1 MQEKIMR
8 QSKRHDHRNIVNLS
22 EEDRDDRVEEGDLP
36 FADAPATT
44 LEIAVRELA
53 DEKERLRRE
62 VALLRYRL
70 ASIAE
75 DKAASISSS
84 AMALDKTART
94 QLGEFPW
101 LKLAAAFG
109 AVFVATRLLRRALIE
124 ATFVADR
131 KARGF

>member
-1 MQEKIMR
+1 MR
-8 QSKRHDHRNIVNLS
+8 QSKRHDRGNIVNLG
-22 EEDRDDRVEEGDLP
+22 EEDRDERIEEGDLP

-44 LEIAVRELA
+44 SEIALRELA
-53 DEKERLRRE
+53 EEKEKLRRE

-84 AMALDKTART
+84 AMALDRTAHN

-109 AVFVATRLLRRALIE
+109 AVFVATHLLRLALIE
-124 ATFVADR
+124 ATFDAGR
-131 KARGF
+131 RGF